1 MIFPK
6 TLKKK
11 YLSVSPSSETC
22 KTWKRA
28 QTLTTVIFRYIKNM
42 TSGNVQRKLDGRE
55 GQPKENIVNK
65 ERIWEQMI
73 SQTTLKY
80 PKLKC

>member
-1 MIFPK
+1 M
-6 TLKKK
+6 
-11 YLSVSPSSETC
+11 
-22 KTWKRA
+22 
-28 QTLTTVIFRYIKNM
+28 TTVIFRYIKNM
-42 TSGNVQRKLDGRE
+42 TSGNVQRKLDGRK